1 MPGYNGFQVIEK
13 IKRFVE
19 HTNRD
24 KSVKV
29 LEPIFILHTAFAS
42 DNLRRQVEHLKIAG
56 VYEKPLRVESL
67 QKLVNQAGALLE

>member
-42 DNLRRQVEHLKIAG
+42 DNLRR
-56 VYEKPLRVESL
+56 
-67 QKLVNQAGALLE
+67 